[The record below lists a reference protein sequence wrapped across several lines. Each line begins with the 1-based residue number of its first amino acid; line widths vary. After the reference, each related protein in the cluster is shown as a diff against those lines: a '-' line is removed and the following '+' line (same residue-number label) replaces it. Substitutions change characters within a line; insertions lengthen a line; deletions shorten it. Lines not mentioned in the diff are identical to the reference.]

1 MAKTLP
7 KNADVADQFDL
18 LADFLELEG
27 SDQFR
32 PLAYRRA
39 AQRMRETGGSIAQ
52 LAVEGRAKELS
63 GIGKTIE
70 EKIVQIVETGPDRGP
85 GNARSSGSRRA
96 SSSSC
101 AFPGSAPR
109 RPGGSG
115 RSSGISTVEE
125 LKQAAEAE
133 QLRTLTGLGPKTEEN
148 VLRALA
154 RPKKEI
160 ERVPLLGQALP
171 AVRAVVSVLRE
182 HPAADQVS
190 EAGSVRRLKERVR
203 DLDIIA
209 TASDPAALTE
219 YLTKLKWVEEVAA
232 HGKTK
237 AVVVS
242 NEGLRFDLRVVPPD
256 SYGNLLQ
263 HFTGSKQHNVALRED
278 AVRRKLSVSEYGVQ
292 NTETGEMFTD
302 RSEETLYERL
312 GYAWIPPE
320 LRENMGE
327 LEAAREGRLPQLVEL
342 SDVRGDMHSHSTWSS
357 DGRNTIEEMALEAK
371 RLGRSYLA
379 VTDHSHY
386 LREGRLEAQ
395 NRELDAVQERLGRFK
410 LVRGIEV
417 NIRANGELDVDD
429 DTLAQRDWVMAS
441 VHSGF
446 DKDLTGRVLAAME
459 NPHVDCI
466 GHLTGR
472 KLNRRPPADHRPG
485 ESRRKGPG
493 NGHVPGDQRPAR
505 PPRHARRARA
515 AGRRGRSQDR
525 HLQRRASDQR
535 ALEPRV
541 RRRPG
546 PARVAGPGSD
556 PEHAAL
562 GRGQEAPQAPLR
574 YRAVIFDL
582 WQTLIPWPTESA
594 QALYVEMADSV
605 GAPREQFEEVWLSGR
620 SARDTGPITDSVR
633 WVFGQLGLDDADPQ
647 TIVSLRRE
655 WTRESIVPRP
665 DAVSTLEELRRRGH
679 ELGLIT
685 VCSTDV
691 AELWEATP
699 FRGLFDATVFSCEVG
714 ISKPD
719 PRIYELCCEQLGVQA
734 GDCLFVGDGANYELP
749 GAEKVGMTALQLRA
763 PGEDLTEPGK
773 EWRAAPSS
781 GWQRS

>member
-1 MAKTLP
+1 M
-7 KNADVADQFDL
+7 
-18 LADFLELEG
+18 
-27 SDQFR
+27 
-32 PLAYRRA
+32 
-39 AQRMRETGGSIAQ
+39 
-52 LAVEGRAKELS
+52 
-63 GIGKTIE
+63 
-70 EKIVQIVETGPDRGP
+70 
-85 GNARSSGSRRA
+85 
-96 SSSSC
+96 
-101 AFPGSAPR
+101 
-109 RPGGSG
+109 
-115 RSSGISTVEE
+115 EE

-302 RSEETLYERL
+302 RTEETLYERL

-342 SDVRGDMHSHSTWSS
+342 SDLRGDMHSHSTWSS

-395 NRELDAVQERLGRFK
+395 NRELDAVQKRLGRFK

-472 KLNRRPPADHRPG
+472 KLNRRPPADIDLEKVVAKALETGTFLEINAQPDRLDMRDAHARLAG
-485 ESRRKGPG
+485 EAGVKIAISSDAHQISALSNLEFG
-493 NGHVPGDQRPAR
+493 VAQ
-505 PPRHARRARA
+505 ARRAWLGPDQILNTRPW
-515 AGRRGRSQDR
+515 GEVKKLLKRS
-525 HLQRRASDQR
+525 
-535 ALEPRV
+535 
-541 RRRPG
+541 
-546 PARVAGPGSD
+546 
-556 PEHAAL
+556 
-562 GRGQEAPQAPLR
+562 
-574 YRAVIFDL
+574 
-582 WQTLIPWPTESA
+582 
-594 QALYVEMADSV
+594 
-605 GAPREQFEEVWLSGR
+605 
-620 SARDTGPITDSVR
+620 
-633 WVFGQLGLDDADPQ
+633 
-647 TIVSLRRE
+647 
-655 WTRESIVPRP
+655 
-665 DAVSTLEELRRRGH
+665 
-679 ELGLIT
+679 
-685 VCSTDV
+685 
-691 AELWEATP
+691 
-699 FRGLFDATVFSCEVG
+699 
-714 ISKPD
+714 
-719 PRIYELCCEQLGVQA
+719 
-734 GDCLFVGDGANYELP
+734 
-749 GAEKVGMTALQLRA
+749 
-763 PGEDLTEPGK
+763 
-773 EWRAAPSS
+773 
-781 GWQRS
+781 